1 MAQIRELRDPHG
13 VVYEAV
19 KILPDNKHKVGLIE
33 TLAELEEAN
42 RYVSKDFPKSRL
54 HKVVGVKQNVFRAD
68 INKHTGWRI
77 HVQHS
82 SDSNHLILNDVLEGQ
97 DHDAVLRLIKTRQH
111 RYVSPRR

>member
-19 KILPDNKHKVGLIE
+19 KILPDTKHKVGLIE
-33 TLAELEEAN
+33 TLAELEEAS
-42 RYVSKDFPKSRL
+42 RYASNDFPKARL
-54 HKVVGVKQNVFRAD
+54 HKVAGVKQDVFRAD
-68 INKHTGWRI
+68 INKHSGWRI

-82 SDSNHLILNDVLEGQ
+82 SDGKHLILNDVLEGKE
-97 DHDAVLRLIKTRQH
+97 HDAVVRLIKTKRH